1 MGGKNV
7 GETLIFGAPSTIISC
22 PVTSASVAPTRP
34 YSIAQPGMLSVTA
47 RAMGS
52 GPQSCPVAHEVS
64 GGACNAVAV
73 AGTGGGGGKKERERS
88 RALADTFLSPTPR

>member
-1 MGGKNV
+1 MDGRNV
-7 GETLIFGAPSTIISC
+7 EETLTLDAPSTIFSC

-34 YSIAQPGMLSVTA
+34 CSIAQPGMLSVTA

-52 GPQSCPVAHEVS
+52 GPQSSPVAHEVS

-73 AGTGGGGGKKERERS
+73 AGTGGGGGKNGRER
-88 RALADTFLSPTPR
+88 R